1 MMEGK
6 RISGRYR
13 IIKLIGGGGMANVYL
28 AHDVILDRE
37 VAIKMLRIDFANE
50 EEFIKRFQ
58 REAQSATSLA
68 HPNIVSIYDVGEE
81 DDLYYIVMEYVHG
94 MTLKQYI
101 QQHSPVNVDKAI
113 DIMKQL
119 TIAMSHAHQNHIVH
133 RDIKPHNILLDEEG
147 NVKITD
153 FGIAMALSATSI
165 TQTNSVLGSVHYLSP
180 EQARGGMATKK
191 SDIYSLGIVM
201 FELLTGRLPFS
212 GESAVSIALKHL
224 QSETPSLKRWNPDI
238 PQSVENIVLKAT
250 AKDPFRRYESLE
262 EMDEDLS
269 TALDADRMNEPKF
282 AVPLDDEATKAIP
295 VITDQ
300 KAYSNLDDTI
310 VHHQTDDVKTKPTP
324 PVKEGKKGKKDKTKP
339 PKGKSKKK
347 WPMVIIGLFF
357 LLILLGVAAVT
368 MVPGLLGPKEIEV
381 PNVSEMDQTEAIS
394 TIISAGFVV
403 GETKKVPD
411 EEIPEEYV
419 IKTNPKAGRMA
430 NEGSAVDI
438 YVSTG
443 KEKVEVEDYVGKD
456 FEEVSADLEEKGF
469 TVEKEEEF
477 NEDEAQGTILDQDPS
492 PGEEVVA
499 EETTITFTVSKGR
512 ESFDLDSL
520 EGFDQTALDKYE
532 ASKGINII
540 VQSEKFS
547 SEVEEGKVISHKPVA
562 STPITKGDTVYVIM
576 SKGPEPPKEVPTKEV
591 TEDILIPYKGQEG
604 KPQSVEVFID
614 DKDSDLDD
622 SDADQV
628 QGIYEDTTITMT
640 FTLEEGTKG
649 EYIILVDGKEYKRG
663 TVDYPKEE

>member
-1 MMEGK
+1 
-6 RISGRYR
+6 
-13 IIKLIGGGGMANVYL
+13 MANVYL

-58 REAQSATSLA
+58 REAQSATSLT

-81 DDLYYIVMEYVHG
+81 DELYYIVMEYVHG

-101 QQHSPVNVDKAI
+101 QQHSPVQVDKAI

-119 TIAMSHAHQNHIVH
+119 TFAMSHAHQNHIVH

-269 TALDADRMNEPKF
+269 SALDPDRLNEPKF
-282 AVPLDDEATKAIP
+282 AVPIDDEATKAIP

-300 KAYSNLDDTI
+300 SAYSNLDDTI
-310 VHHQTDDVKTKPTP
+310 VHHQASTDSLQTKPTP
-324 PVKEGKKGKKDKTKP
+324 PVQEGKKKGKKKASQK
-339 PKGKSKKK
+339 KKSKKK
-347 WPMVIIGLFF
+347 WPILIISLFF
-357 LLILLGVAAVT
+357 LLLLLGVAAVT
-368 MVPGLLGPKEIEV
+368 VVPNLLGPKEIKV
-381 PNVSEMDQTEAIS
+381 PNVEGKNTTEAVSMIVS
-394 TIISAGFVV
+394 EGFVV
-403 GETKKVPD
+403 GETKEQSSDSVP
-411 EEIPEEYV
+411 EGEV
-419 IKTNPKAGRMA
+419 IKTIPKAGRMA
-430 NEGSAVDI
+430 NEGSEIDL

-443 KEKVEVEDYVGKD
+443 KEKVEVEDYAGQEFDDVAS
-456 FEEVSADLEEKGF
+456 ELEEKGF

-477 NEDEAQGTILDQDPS
+477 NEDEPAGTILEQEPS

-520 EGFDQTALDKYE
+520 VGFDQTALDKYE
-532 ASKGINII
+532 VSKGINII
-540 VQSEKFS
+540 VQSETFS

-562 STPITKGDTVYVIM
+562 STPVTKGDTVYVIM
-576 SKGPEPPKEVPTKEV
+576 SKGPEEPKEVPTKEV
-591 TEDILIPYKGQEG
+591 TLEETVRYTGQEG
-604 KPQSVEVFID
+604 KPQSVEVFIE
-614 DKDSDLDD
+614 DKDRKIDESEP
-622 SDADQV
+622 DQL
-628 QGIYEDTTITMT
+628 QGITEDTTITMT
-640 FTLEEGTKG
+640 FTIEEGTKG
-649 EYIILVDGKEYKRG
+649 KYRILVDGKEYKSAN
-663 TVDYPKEE
+663 VEYPKEE